1 VPTAKK
7 LPSGSWR
14 VRVSVKADGK
24 FTTKSF
30 TAATKPDVERMAARF
45 VGGLDKH
52 HARSALTFSEAAE
65 EYLRDR
71 EAVLSPSTLRAY
83 KAITKN
89 DCALLDPLRV
99 DRLTNADIQRQANRL
114 SANHSPKTVRNVMTL
129 IGAILSVYAPDLR
142 PDPDLPAKR
151 KTDIAI
157 PSDAQ
162 LRALLSEA
170 DTNLR
175 TAVMLAASLGLRRGE
190 ICALTWADCDLQN
203 KIVKVNKDMVQDPT
217 GRWVTKAPKT
227 YASARVLDIPDG
239 CAAYLAVIRP
249 KDAAP
254 SARIVPVTPG
264 TITDTFKNCRR
275 RAGVSCRFHDLRHYY
290 ASLML
295 AIGVPD
301 KYAMERMGH
310 ATPHML
316 RTVYQHI
323 RAEKQAEISRSIS
336 AALDTALPCAA
347 DLLPAAAQ
355 SAQPGKKSGGRRGS
369 AADASPAA
377 PSGK

>member
-1 VPTAKK
+1 MPTPRK

-14 VRVSVKADGK
+14 VRVSVKTDGK

-45 VGGLDKH
+45 VAGLDKH
-52 HARSALTFSEAAE
+52 QTRSAMTFSEAAE

-83 KAITKN
+83 KAIARN
-89 DCALLDPLRV
+89 NCSFLDPLRV

-170 DTNLR
+170 DINLR

-203 KIVKVNKDMVQDPT
+203 KIVKVNKDMVQDPS

-239 CAAYLAVIRP
+239 CAAYLAAIRP
-249 KDAAP
+249 ANLLKNVE
-254 SARIVPVTPG
+254 SSTRIVAVTPG

-310 ATPHML
+310 TTPHML

-323 RAEKQAEISRSIS
+323 RQEKQAEISRSIS
-336 AALDTALPCAA
+336 AALDSALSSSFTDALA
-347 DLLPAAAQ
+347 PAKEKNREKA
-355 SAQPGKKSGGRRGS
+355 PV
-369 AADASPAA
+369 SP
-377 PSGK
+377 K